1 MKTEKR
7 NKLIR
12 ELLSGNSDEDIKH
25 FVTIRKSIR
34 KNGLANRLDKIR
46 ERVELKIRKPVPTP
60 RKAVKQYEDNI
71 IPPPVEFRDDY
82 EAIPA
87 SRTKKGRTNS
97 T

>member
-46 ERVELKIRKPVPTP
+46 EHVELKIRKPVATSH
-60 RKAVKQYEDNI
+60 KAVKQYEDNI

-87 SRTKKGRTNS
+87 PRTKKGRTNS